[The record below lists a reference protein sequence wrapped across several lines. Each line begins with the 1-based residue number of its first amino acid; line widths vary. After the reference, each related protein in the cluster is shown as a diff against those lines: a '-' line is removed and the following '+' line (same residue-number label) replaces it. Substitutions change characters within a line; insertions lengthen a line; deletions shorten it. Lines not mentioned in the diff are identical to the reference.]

1 MRISDW
7 SSDVCSSD
15 LSQAENEAL
24 RIAGTIE
31 QRAQH
36 WHENG
41 EVGTSSLTIFHH
53 FVGSSMEH
61 TSAPA
66 DLADLRRCL
75 FLLDH
80 VPAWKSRIGELEE
93 VPGWENLSKTWK
105 NITDLFRLDSQD
117 LRRETPKTAKLLRT
131 HTTQKETTK

>member
-80 VPAWKSRIGELEE
+80 VPEWQSRIGELEAE
-93 VPGWENLSKTWK
+93 IGRASC
-105 NITDLFRLDSQD
+105 
-117 LRRETPKTAKLLRT
+117 RERVC
-131 HTTQKETTK
+131 QYG

>member
-80 VPAWKSRIGELEE
+80 VPEWQSRIGELEA
-93 VPGWENLSKTWK
+93 VPGWENLAK
-105 NITDLFRLDSQD
+105 NWQKLTDLFRLDSTD
-117 LRRETPKTAKLLRT
+117 LSGEAPETDQLLQSPNSKKNR
-131 HTTQKETTK
+131 

>member
-1 MRISDW
+1 MRSPYRCKACDAPFRADTPTNVEVAVYCNFILSPR
-7 SSDVCSSD
+7 CPLCGGKNLTLGFN

-61 TSAPA
+61 RSEEHTSELQSLMRISYAVF
-66 DLADLRRCL
+66 CL
-75 FLLDH
+75 KKKKK
-80 VPAWKSRIGELEE
+80 PINKPE
-93 VPGWENLSKTWK
+93 
-105 NITDLFRLDSQD
+105 
-117 LRRETPKTAKLLRT
+117 
-131 HTTQKETTK
+131 